1 MLSELLSIF
10 TCPGLEIVSP
20 GFQFQVQSSSVPN
33 TPKRLVNQVQVLAGN
48 ILKSFP
54 LSCFLSYQEDN
65 RVLSGKVVLFL
76 EIYIEVPS

>member
-1 MLSELLSIF
+1 MLSEFLLIF

-33 TPKRLVNQVQVLAGN
+33 TPKRLVKQVQVLAGN
-48 ILKSFP
+48 I
-54 LSCFLSYQEDN
+54 LSYQEDN